1 MRILDCQAWDKVS
14 DITENVEEIKRNFD
28 AVQIPPIQPH
38 KKINEQYKDKEWW
51 KSYQVN
57 GFTVGNEHGSLEDI
71 KTLCSTGITV
81 IANVILTHMS
91 GDEVNHLEPNKEV
104 DEVLK
109 SNPYFWR
116 EKKNIDYNNRYS
128 VINHCNGCPSLRMD
142 NWDLQDII
150 IKFMNTLI
158 DAGVRGFR
166 VDSGKMIS
174 TPDED
179 GNTFWDRVLNSLHH
193 KDELFIYAEVI
204 FPDKQLIEKYS
215 KYVKVLKELSH
226 ISYEVDRNKIVSFVE
241 SHDSYLDKTIGFTA
255 RLTDEQ
261 VLINYRYLVRDFPNT
276 VFYCRPNSD
285 MWRRV

>member
-38 KKINEQYKDKEWW
+38 KNAGGAFWEV
-51 KSYQVN
+51 YQVN

-109 SNPYFWR
+109 SNPHFWR

-128 VINHCNGCPSLRMD
+128 IINHCNGCPSLRMD

-158 DAGVRGFR
+158 DVGVKGFR
-166 VDSGKMIS
+166 IDSGKMIS
-174 TPDED
+174 TPEED
-179 GNTFWDRVLNSLHH
+179 GNTFWTRVLDSLHH

>member
-14 DITENVEEIKRNFD
+14 DITENVEEIKKNFD
-28 AVQIPPIQPH
+28 AVQIQPIQPH
-38 KKINEQYKDKEWW
+38 KALNEQYKDKEWW
-51 KSYQVN
+51 KSYQIN

-142 NWDLQDII
+142 N
-150 IKFMNTLI
+150 
-158 DAGVRGFR
+158 
-166 VDSGKMIS
+166 
-174 TPDED
+174 
-179 GNTFWDRVLNSLHH
+179 
-193 KDELFIYAEVI
+193 
-204 FPDKQLIEKYS
+204 
-215 KYVKVLKELSH
+215 
-226 ISYEVDRNKIVSFVE
+226 
-241 SHDSYLDKTIGFTA
+241 
-255 RLTDEQ
+255 
-261 VLINYRYLVRDFPNT
+261 
-276 VFYCRPNSD
+276 
-285 MWRRV
+285 

>member
-38 KKINEQYKDKEWW
+38 KNAGGAFWEV
-51 KSYQVN
+51 YQVN

-109 SNPYFWR
+109 SNPHFWR
-116 EKKNIDYNNRYS
+116 EKKIIDYNNRWS

-142 NWDLQDII
+142 NWELQDII
-150 IKFMNTLI
+150 IKFMNELI
-158 DAGVRGFR
+158 DAGVLGFR
-166 VDSGKMIS
+166 LDSCKMIS
-174 TPDED
+174 LPEED
-179 GNTFWDRVLNSLHH
+179 DNAFFERVLNNLHR
-193 KDELFIYAEVI
+193 KNELFIYGELI
-204 FPDKQLIEKYS
+204 FEGKDLINKYS
-215 KYVKVLKELSH
+215 KYVKALKELSPE
-226 ISYEVDRNKIVSFVE
+226 SYEVDKNNLVSFIE
-241 SHDSYLDKTIGFTA
+241 SHDSYLDNTIGYTK
-255 RLTDEQ
+255 RLTDDQIIENYKY
-261 VLINYRYLVRDFPNT
+261 LIKDFPHT

>member
-1 MRILDCQAWDKVS
+1 MRILDCQSWNKIK
-14 DITENVEEIKRNFD
+14 DITNNVSEIKKNFD

-38 KKINEQYKDKEWW
+38 KNAGGAFWEV
-51 KSYQVN
+51 YQVN
-57 GFTVGNEHGSLEDI
+57 GFSIGNEKGTLEDI
-71 KTLCSTGITV
+71 KELADTGITV
-81 IANVILTHMS
+81 IANTVLTHTS

-128 VINHCNGCPSLRMD
+128 VINHCNGCPSLKMD
-142 NWDLQDII
+142 NWELQDII
-150 IKFMNTLI
+150 INFLNQLI
-158 DAGVRGFR
+158 DAGIRGFR

-226 ISYEVDRNKIVSFVE
+226 TSYEVDKNSTVNFIE
-241 SHDSYLDKTIGFTA
+241 SHDSFLDKTIGFTA
-255 RLTDEQ
+255 RLTDDQIIE
-261 VLINYRYLVRDFPNT
+261 NYRYLVRDFPNT

>member
-1 MRILDCQAWDKVS
+1 MRILDCQSWKKIK
-14 DITENVEEIKRNFD
+14 DITNNIEDIKRNFN
-28 AVQIPPIQPH
+28 AVQIPPVQPH
-38 KKINEQYKDKEWW
+38 KNAGGAFWEM
-51 KSYQVN
+51 YQVN
-57 GFTVGNEHGSLEDI
+57 GFSIGNEHGSLEDI

-142 NWDLQDII
+142 NWELQDII
-150 IKFMNTLI
+150 IKFMNELI
-158 DAGVRGFR
+158 DAGVLGFR
-166 VDSGKMIS
+166 LDSCKMIS
-174 TPDED
+174 LPEED
-179 GNTFWDRVLNSLHH
+179 DNAFFERVLNNLHR
-193 KDELFIYAEVI
+193 KNELFIYGELI
-204 FPDKQLIEKYS
+204 FEGKDLINKYS
-215 KYVKVLKELSH
+215 KYVKALKELSPE
-226 ISYEVDRNKIVSFVE
+226 SYEVDKNNLVSFIE
-241 SHDSYLDKTIGFTA
+241 SHDSYLDNTIGYTK
-255 RLTDEQ
+255 RLTDDQIIENYKY
-261 VLINYRYLVRDFPNT
+261 LIKDFPHT

>member
-14 DITENVEEIKRNFD
+14 DITENVEEIKKNFD
-28 AVQIPPIQPH
+28 AVQIQPIQPH
-38 KKINEQYKDKEWW
+38 KAINEQYKDKEWW
-51 KSYQVN
+51 KSYQIN

-166 VDSGKMIS
+166 IDSGKMIS
-174 TPDED
+174 TPEEN
-179 GNTFWDRVLNSLHH
+179 GNTFCTRVLEKLNN
-193 KDELFIYAEVI
+193 KYELFIYAEVI
-204 FPDKQLIEKYS
+204 FADKNLIERYA
-215 KYVKVLKELSH
+215 KYVRVLKELSAE
-226 ISYEVDRNKIVSFVE
+226 SYEVNKDRLVSFVE
-241 SHDSYLDKTIGFTA
+241 SHDSFLDKEIGYTA
-255 RLTDEQ
+255 RLTDDQIIE
-261 VLINYRYLVRDFPNT
+261 NYRYLVRDFPNT